1 MRLSFRYNSLEELGF
16 ALFSDPKPYSYIY
29 EGWKKGVERGRG
41 CRWEEE
47 KGGMEWGEGE
57 GKEGR
62 FSQNLSGNKKGRL
75 CY

>member
-1 MRLSFRYNSLEELGF
+1 MRLSFRYNSLEGLGF
-16 ALFSDPKPYSYIY
+16 TLFSGPNPIAIY
-29 EGWKKGVERGRG
+29 MRDGRRGLKGEEGVGGKRK
-41 CRWEEE
+41 
-47 KGGMEWGEGE
+47 KGGMEWEEGE